1 MIVALDKDFNR
12 IHIEN
17 AVAKQECYCPSCGE
31 RLFQRKGQLR
41 RHHFAHMPGHVCT
54 DTWASQYD
62 MSDWHYEWQN
72 SFPKQNQEV
81 LLQLGE
87 TKHRADVLIGRAVTE
102 FQHANMSAK
111 TFSDRNTFYF
121 NLGYKVIW
129 VFDLLEQYASGQ
141 LSCDKDKKTF
151 HWVKPRNTFNLF
163 DILTGRVEL
172 FFHM

>member
-1 MIVALDKDFNR
+1 MIVALDNDFNR

-17 AVAKQECYCPSCGE
+17 AVAKQECYCPSCGA

-111 TFSDRNTFYF
+111 TFSDRNAF
-121 NLGYKVIW
+121 
-129 VFDLLEQYASGQ
+129 
-141 LSCDKDKKTF
+141 
-151 HWVKPRNTFNLF
+151 
-163 DILTGRVEL
+163 
-172 FFHM
+172 

>member
-17 AVAKQECYCPSCGE
+17 AVAKQECYCPSCGAC
-31 RLFQRKGQLR
+31 LFQRKGQLR

-129 VFDLLEQYASGQ
+129 VFDLLEQSIHMKKRRWQ
-141 LSCDKDKKTF
+141 RLS
-151 HWVKPRNTFNLF
+151 
-163 DILTGRVEL
+163 
-172 FFHM
+172 